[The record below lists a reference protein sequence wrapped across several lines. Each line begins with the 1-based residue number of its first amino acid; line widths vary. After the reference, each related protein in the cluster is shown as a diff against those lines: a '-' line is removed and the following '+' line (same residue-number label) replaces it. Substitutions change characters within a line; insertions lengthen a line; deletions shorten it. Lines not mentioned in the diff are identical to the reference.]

1 MPGTVT
7 RLRDTNHMMMVAG
20 LIELKTGV
28 TALSA
33 LCRIVGDGGEWAQTA
48 PEELW
53 KALAEAG
60 EKRQVQD
67 GRRLFSFG
75 EAAEGVFLIVVGKT
89 RAVLPGGAGAELASW
104 TAGPGAL
111 LGVPSA
117 LCAKSYQLDVESL
130 GQVEAVYLP
139 VSQLN
144 ELLRQRPELG
154 MQVMNMMCAEMSA
167 LGKTREHL
175 SRCTNRECG
184 LYCQCHEA
192 GA

>member
-1 MPGTVT
+1 MCKIDG
-7 RLRDTNHMMMVAG
+7 DSAG
-20 LIELKTGV
+20 
-28 TALSA
+28 
-33 LCRIVGDGGEWAQTA
+33 WAQTA
-48 PEELW
+48 PEELR
-53 KALAEAG
+53 KALVAAG
-60 EKRQVQD
+60 EKRHVQ
-67 GRRLFSFG
+67 GGSRLFSFG
-75 EAAEGVFLIVVGKT
+75 ETAEGVFLIVEGRT

-117 LCAKSYQLDVESL
+117 LCAKSYQLDVDSL
-130 GQVEAVYLP
+130 EQVEAVYLP

-175 SRCTNRECG
+175 SRCTNRDCG
-184 LYCQCHEA
+184 LYCQCQQA
-192 GA
+192 AAQD

>member
-1 MPGTVT
+1 
-7 RLRDTNHMMMVAG
+7 
-20 LIELKTGV
+20 
-28 TALSA
+28 
-33 LCRIVGDGGEWAQTA
+33 LCKIVGDGADWAQTA
-48 PEELW
+48 PAELW

-60 EKRQVQD
+60 EKRQMQ
-67 GRRLFSFG
+67 GGLRLFSFG
-75 EAAEGVFLIVVGKT
+75 ETAEGVFLIVEGRA
-89 RAVLPGGAGAELASW
+89 RAVLPGGAGAELACW

-130 GQVEAVYLP
+130 EQVEAVYLP

-167 LGKTREHL
+167 LGKTRDHL
-175 SRCTNRECG
+175 SRCKNRECG
-184 LYCQCHEA
+184 LYCQCQQAAAQE
-192 GA
+192 